1 MKTMNIVKIT
11 FRVWVVF
18 FGLVII
24 SSLVFSENLTK
35 AQTNSKSVKITP
47 TENGMTKKIKT
58 AEFKKLVQTV
68 ADGWNEGNARKAA
81 DCFTEDAI
89 YIEPPDKQVYVGRK
103 ALFEF
108 FGGDK
113 KPDPPMSMTWH
124 HLAFDEDG
132 QIGFG
137 EYTYQGNN
145 RYHGIVIVKIK
156 SGKIGNWREYQYK
169 SELKWKDFVEKNP
182 F

>member
-1 MKTMNIVKIT
+1 MKSDCVFWLSADCFDGFGKNLIKAQINGKSAKIT
-11 FRVWVVF
+11 
-18 FGLVII
+18 LV
-24 SSLVFSENLTK
+24 EN
-35 AQTNSKSVKITP
+35 S
-47 TENGMTKKIKT
+47 MTRKIKT
-58 AEFKKLVQTV
+58 AEFKNLLQTV

-113 KPDPPMSMTWH
+113 KPAPKMSMTWH
-124 HLAFDEDG
+124 HSAFDEDG

-137 EYTYQGNN
+137 EYTFQGNS
-145 RYHGIVIVKIK
+145 RYHGIVIIKIK
-156 SGKIGNWREYQYK
+156 NGKISNWREYQYK
-169 SELKWKDFVEKNP
+169 SDLEWKDFIEKNK

>member
-1 MKTMNIVKIT
+1 MNMVKVTSWSWLI
-11 FRVWVVF
+11 F
-18 FGLVII
+18 FGLALIASI
-24 SSLVFSENLTK
+24 VFSENLSK
-35 AQTNSKSVKITP
+35 AQTNGKSAKIISSKNDVAKR
-47 TENGMTKKIKT
+47 KKI
-58 AEFKKLVQTV
+58 AEFQKLLQIV

-89 YIEPPDKQVYVGRK
+89 YIEPPDKQIYVGRK

-113 KPDPPMSMTWH
+113 NPDPPMSMTWH
-124 HLAFDEDG
+124 HRAFNEDS

-137 EYTYQGNN
+137 EYTYQGGN
-145 RYHGIVIVKIK
+145 RYHGIVIIKIK
-156 SGKIGNWREYQYK
+156 NGKISNWHEYQYK
-169 SELKWKDFVEKNP
+169 SNLDWKKFIEKNE